1 MSADH
6 YVPMTL
12 RSLQSVNHDTALLRL
27 DLDKKPSSFPIPSS
41 VYIKDDAIQIMR
53 PYTPINNPSID
64 GHIDLLVKRY
74 ENGSISKMLC
84 QLKQG
89 DDVHV
94 RGPMVEFEYQTN
106 AYEHVGM
113 IAGGTGI
120 TPMYQLMQRIL
131 SDPKEINTKVTL
143 IYANKTE
150 NDILLRPELEKLE
163 RQYPDR
169 LKIYCTLDHPPTD
182 SDWKG
187 GRGYVSR
194 EMVVKYLPE
203 PRTNHAANSGVFV
216 FVSGPEAMLHH
227 VCGDRARDWT
237 QGKVGGILKTVGFN
251 ESQVWKF

>member
-1 MSADH
+1 
-6 YVPMTL
+6 
-12 RSLQSVNHDTALLRL
+12 
-27 DLDKKPSSFPIPSS
+27 
-41 VYIKDDAIQIMR
+41 
-53 PYTPINNPSID
+53 
-64 GHIDLLVKRY
+64 
-74 ENGSISKMLC
+74 
-84 QLKQG
+84 
-89 DDVHV
+89 
-94 RGPMVEFEYQTN
+94 
-106 AYEHVGM
+106 
-113 IAGGTGI
+113 
-120 TPMYQLMQRIL
+120 MYQLMQRIL

-216 FVSGPEAMLHH
+216 FVSGPEA
-227 VCGDRARDWT
+227 
-237 QGKVGGILKTVGFN
+237 
-251 ESQVWKF
+251 